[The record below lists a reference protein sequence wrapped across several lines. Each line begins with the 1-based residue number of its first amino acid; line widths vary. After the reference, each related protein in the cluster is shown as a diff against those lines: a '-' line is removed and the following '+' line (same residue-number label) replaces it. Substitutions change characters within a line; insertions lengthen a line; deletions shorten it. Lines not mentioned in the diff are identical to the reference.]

1 MRGRKP
7 RNKTDGGV
15 CHLTCPTFLTQIAK
29 KEWRRVYTLLSD
41 RNAITELDAAVV
53 TGYAQSYARWRE
65 SEQAIDK
72 YGVVCEETTTSRA
85 GVTTTR
91 LRKNPAVTVSKE
103 TQGTMLRFIAALGL
117 SPADRTRITSEAE
130 APEDDISHLLTPPE
144 IESEDAE

>member
-85 GVTTTR
+85 
-91 LRKNPAVTVSKE
+91 E